1 MTSTHALT
9 LSGVSKASFFWG
21 ELWLPNGWATTSFIM
36 LSGLTIPLV
45 YRWQD
50 VAYSSIKAKVQ
61 RRAKEILIVMFLSN
75 TLMLLLKM
83 TIQGNIYRALDI
95 SWWLGLITFNTP
107 YSISAILIPTGLLMC
122 IAPYLV
128 KFEGKIGWKLF
139 SLTSLAL
146 VLFLWSLKEGYS
158 DSSNRLFQLLFTQGI
173 GGFPVMPF
181 IGLGVAGMSIGF
193 IIAKK
198 YVQNKPRGI
207 LIICLSFIVFHGV
220 FVLLTQSDLPGFLA
234 LSRFALL
241 CCLGVLLMNIK
252 VLGYLK
258 AYFSLIGKYA
268 LFSFLLHRVI
278 LQTIVVLLSILP
290 VVLTNEIKYLAS
302 LVTTMVLIG
311 CFCLVRRNVKW
322 IDDSFKKIY
331 L

>member
-1 MTSTHALT
+1 VSAASRVAFVDIIRGLLFLLMTSTHALT

-83 TIQGNIYRALDI
+83 TIQGNIYRAHDI

-128 KFEGKIGWKLF
+128 KFEGKIGWQLF
-139 SLTSLAL
+139 GLASLAL
-146 VLFLWSLKEGYS
+146 VLFYG
-158 DSSNRLFQLLFTQGI
+158 R
-173 GGFPVMPF
+173 
-181 IGLGVAGMSIGF
+181 
-193 IIAKK
+193 
-198 YVQNKPRGI
+198 
-207 LIICLSFIVFHGV
+207 
-220 FVLLTQSDLPGFLA
+220 
-234 LSRFALL
+234 
-241 CCLGVLLMNIK
+241 
-252 VLGYLK
+252 
-258 AYFSLIGKYA
+258 
-268 LFSFLLHRVI
+268 
-278 LQTIVVLLSILP
+278 
-290 VVLTNEIKYLAS
+290 
-302 LVTTMVLIG
+302 
-311 CFCLVRRNVKW
+311 
-322 IDDSFKKIY
+322 
-331 L
+331 